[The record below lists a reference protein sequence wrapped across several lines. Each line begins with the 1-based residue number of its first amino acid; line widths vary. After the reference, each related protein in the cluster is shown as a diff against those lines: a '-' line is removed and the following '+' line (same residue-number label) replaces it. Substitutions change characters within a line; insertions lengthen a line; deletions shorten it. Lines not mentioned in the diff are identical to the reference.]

1 VLQTWKTILNWPRAL
16 NMEPFGLDEARDLE
30 GEKKVKWMEKS
41 QLPNRNIDA
50 YCSLKLIPVI

>member
-1 VLQTWKTILNWPRAL
+1 
-16 NMEPFGLDEARDLE
+16 MEPFGLDEARDLE

-41 QLPNRNIDA
+41 QLRNRNIDA